1 MLNNKASVHY
11 KRKGEHIGRIASL
24 NHPKQGGRGRKKKSG
39 LTQEKSLE
47 ATGGETQWGQRLDVA

>member
-1 MLNNKASVHY
+1 MGELLLLITLNKEGG
-11 KRKGEHIGRIASL
+11 GE
-24 NHPKQGGRGRKKKSG
+24 KKKSG